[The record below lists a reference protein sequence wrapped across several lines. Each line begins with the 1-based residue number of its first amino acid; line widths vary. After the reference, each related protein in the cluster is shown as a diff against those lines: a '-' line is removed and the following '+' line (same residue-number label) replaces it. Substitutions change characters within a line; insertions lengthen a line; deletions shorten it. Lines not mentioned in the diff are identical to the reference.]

1 MDISI
6 KGASEHNLK
15 NISTHIGD
23 GLTVVTGVSGSGKT
37 SLVFDTLYHEARRRL
52 HDVIATGRP
61 GNRQHQ
67 LTPAKVESITG
78 IGPAVLVG
86 QNVLNRNPLSTLASA
101 SGLHPF
107 FRLLF
112 TNYGTRY
119 CRKCGTTLEVH
130 TDDEIV
136 ELVQE
141 LAKKNSLQVYVP
153 LIHNIS
159 GSHRTLLRQL
169 TEQFSSNNLQV
180 DGHTWQEQLLD
191 PSRPHDI
198 EVKLGDV
205 EPGAS
210 TVEVREIIKK
220 TAALGVHAVIARN
233 KQSDTILA
241 NDAVCTTCGA
251 WFDKL
256 EAKYFHMGCPYCG
269 GKGCS
274 QCLDTGLHP
283 EAINVRWDGL
293 RLPELLSRTVHDV
306 RTLFASTILPSTAQR
321 LVNEITIRLNALE
334 QVGLGYITLDRP
346 SPTLSRGESQRV
358 RLAVVLANRM
368 EDMLHILDEPTI
380 GLHPAD
386 VTRLLPAFRELAGPV
401 LYVEH
406 DRIAAAV
413 ADRVIDLGPGA
424 GSEGGQIVFS
434 GYAT

>member
-15 NISTHIGD
+15 KISTHIGD

-52 HDVIATGRP
+52 HDVIAIGSP
-61 GNRQHQ
+61 SNRQHQ
-67 LTPAKVESITG
+67 MTPAKVESITG

-86 QNVLNRNPLSTLASA
+86 QNVLNRNPLSTLAST

-119 CRKCGTTLEVH
+119 CHKCGTALKVRTG
-130 TDDEIV
+130 DEIV

-141 LAKKNSLQVYVP
+141 LAENSSIHIFVP

-169 TEQFSSNNLQV
+169 TEQFGSNNLQV
-180 DGHTWQEQLLD
+180 DGRTWQEQPLD
-191 PSRPHDI
+191 PSKPHDI
-198 EVKLGDV
+198 EVNLGNV
-205 EPGAS
+205 EPGVS
-210 TVEVREIIKK
+210 SVEVREILRKA
-220 TAALGVHAVIARN
+220 AALGVHAVIVR
-233 KQSDTILA
+233 KEQSNITLA
-241 NDAVCTTCGA
+241 NAPVCTTCGT
-251 WFDKL
+251 WFGKL
-256 EAKYFHMGCPYCG
+256 ETKYFHMGCPYCDG
-269 GKGCS
+269 RGCS
-274 QCLDTGLHP
+274 QCRDTGLHP
-283 EAINVRWDGL
+283 EAINVRWDRL
-293 RLPELLSRTVHDV
+293 RLPELLSSTVHDV
-306 RTLFASTILPSTAQR
+306 RSLFNGTTLPSTAQR
-321 LVNEITIRLNALE
+321 LLNEITIRLNTLE

-358 RLAVVLANRM
+358 RLAVVLANRI

-401 LYVEH
+401 LYV
-406 DRIAAAV
+406 
-413 ADRVIDLGPGA
+413 
-424 GSEGGQIVFS
+424 
-434 GYAT
+434 